1 MFLKDCAA
9 VLGAPGAGFC
19 ARAERKAVKS
29 ATASRKVQANAE
41 LCLRMPIT
49 SLESRAKDYQNRR
62 VRNGKRCVQLV
73 LLDADFAT
81 LCERSDAVGGAERER
96 FDGHCRLA
104 AARGDEAAPV
114 AEENVFHVMRPMVRT
129 DNGSLWIIAHAAGT
143 EKMDGKL
150 LLFDGVCPFLLCTG
164 RIENLQTILVK

>member
-1 MFLKDCAA
+1 M
-9 VLGAPGAGFC
+9 
-19 ARAERKAVKS
+19 
-29 ATASRKVQANAE
+29 
-41 LCLRMPIT
+41 
-49 SLESRAKDYQNRR
+49 
-62 VRNGKRCVQLV
+62 QLV
-73 LLDADFAT
+73 LLGVYVAT
-81 LCERSDAVGGAERER
+81 LCERSDAVGSAECER

-104 AARGDEAAPV
+104 AAGGDEAAAV

-164 RIENLQTILVK
+164 GVEKFR